1 MAAAAALCFVTLLAF
16 CFIAPVALML
26 GYYYGSPE
34 LVVVGSGCSRLVE
47 TNSFF
52 VEDIEARMEGGSPEN
67 GLVFYG
73 LTAAPPLAVP
83 AAWSEAR
90 CAIVPANSHREWAYF
105 LNRGSE
111 IEVAYS
117 VRSETESPHPICMI
131 IARGKK
137 NFMQWTDKPSANN
150 TTLLWHLVRGNG
162 TIKQTINLSS
172 EYYIALENL
181 NNQDITVVLEFRIKT
196 LFYNTTAA
204 DYACSPSN
212 SLCTYKLPFL
222 GRNVVVLSS
231 GPKEGLNSDDQYLN
245 LSYGPRWIVYLIGL
259 AMLAVALLILYEIVS
274 ILFAPRHGDS
284 GGGAGSTRAP
294 LLSPASKE
302 EDSESLG
309 SSYDSASHDG
319 DGEDDDDVEEGGGRG
334 GGGEGRHLCVVCC
347 DARRD
352 CFFLPCG
359 HSATCHSC
367 GTRVAEED
375 GSCPLCRRKL
385 RKVRRIFTV

>member
-181 NNQDITVVLEFRIKT
+181 NNQDIT
-196 LFYNTTAA
+196 
-204 DYACSPSN
+204 
-212 SLCTYKLPFL
+212 
-222 GRNVVVLSS
+222 
-231 GPKEGLNSDDQYLN
+231 GLNSDDQYLN

-334 GGGEGRHLCVVCC
+334 GGGEGRHLCVGGGGG
-347 DARRD
+347 RE
-352 CFFLPCG
+352 LP
-359 HSATCHSC
+359 A
-367 GTRVAEED
+367 VPEEAEESEED
-375 GSCPLCRRKL
+375 LHRLNSRSTEKRK
-385 RKVRRIFTV
+385 REKKWNAHRGARTHDHKVKSLALYRLS